1 MTTIIQDLAFY
12 FVLPVITL
20 SVALAFV
27 RLVRGP
33 SLPDRVVALDLMTT
47 LGIAVI
53 GVYAIWI
60 DEAIFVDIAV
70 VVALISFLGTIAFAY
85 YVQRR
90 LQR

>member
-1 MTTIIQDLAFY
+1 MTSIEIVAFY

-20 SVALAFV
+20 SVALSFV

-53 GVYAIWI
+53 GVYAIAI
-60 DEAIFVDIAV
+60 DEAIFIDIAV
-70 VVALISFLGTIAFAY
+70 VVALISFLATIAFAY
-85 YVQRR
+85 FVQRR
-90 LQR
+90 TQR

>member
-1 MTTIIQDLAFY
+1 VTIIQDLAFW

-20 SVALAFV
+20 SVALSFV

-60 DEAIFVDIAV
+60 DEAIFIDIAV

-90 LQR
+90 VQR

>member
-1 MTTIIQDLAFY
+1 MTIIQNLAFY

-20 SVALAFV
+20 SVALSFV

-47 LGIAVI
+47 LGIGVI
-53 GVYAIWI
+53 GVYAILI

>member
-1 MTTIIQDLAFY
+1 MTIIQDLAFW

-20 SVALAFV
+20 SVALSFV

-47 LGIAVI
+47 LGIGVI

-70 VVALISFLGTIAFAY
+70 VVALISFLGTIAFAF